1 MKVAVIHE
9 TTIPHGGAGSAY
21 DLVSRMLRACGVGAK
36 DYDFIY
42 MGKMGQKFTKVDD
55 YMPFHSEVV
64 QSGELGEYDKILCLG
79 GVPLSAVLGS
89 PRGLSIQKYRGRGY
103 TAPTGQFTVATYS
116 PFTVFKDWD
125 YFRDFA
131 NDIYKLVTHDEVMP
145 GPNDFEHDW
154 NMNDLDYLKYLLD
167 EARVVSCDIETL
179 GFDFFANG
187 DEILTVAFCAL
198 APDGSG
204 CGTILTADFL
214 RDHYEVFDWMEAR
227 VGPIVFHNAKF
238 DVQHLS
244 NFLGRELLLYDNCED
259 TMLMHY
265 ALDERP
271 SNRYKVHGLK
281 MLSRVYF
288 DAPDY
293 EIAMGPWIKE
303 YTEND
308 DSPSHRQEMMEELC
322 EYQFLDT
329 WYTARLRDA
338 LEAERYSRSGTEP
351 EDVHR
356 FVHDTLMPATLALAE
371 IERHGVPVRAQYFKD
386 MLVRIEL
393 VLIDELATLQEQ
405 VRIITDGEITEFNPN
420 SPKQVKKVIY
430 EHAGCVVPQG
440 GAVGRYAYKNKG
452 KQTTDKDVLKVLASI
467 AKKEGRELVALCLQS
482 ILSYRQKSK
491 VLGTYVKGMIERC
504 GVVDEKGWSI
514 IHATFFTAGTSTA
527 RLSCAN
533 PNLQNIPDA
542 SHVGEDVRSG
552 FAAPDGYVMLEA
564 DYSQLELRVAGL
576 FSRDEALLDVYRDG
590 RDIHQEV
597 AYNLWQKPKDEVT
610 KYERYLAKC
619 LNFGLVYGR
628 GPRSIATGPEMDM
641 LENMRGARWS
651 PKEVEAYYNKFL
663 RGFPRL
669 VEWMGE
675 MKIHVRKEYNV
686 STPFGNYRRFQ
697 FIPDGE
703 WHRVERQAVNT
714 PIQGFASLMCTDALR
729 RIHCRLRDEG
739 INARILFTVHDSIL
753 ILVEEDDHIIH
764 QVQKIVL
771 WEMENNLPPL
781 PGVDWDMLPFKAEIE
796 LKRTWGGKEDE
807 ALTEALHA
815 SVAA

>member
-9 TTIPHGGAGSAY
+9 HPIPRSGSGSAY
-21 DLVSRMLRACGVGAK
+21 DLLTRLLRACGIK
-36 DYDFIY
+36 DYDVIAL
-42 MGKMGQKFTKVDD
+42 GKQGQKFTKAESWAA
-55 YMPFHSEVV
+55 FHQEVV
-64 QSGELGEYDKILCLG
+64 QAGELGAYDKILCLG
-79 GVPLSAVLGS
+79 GVSLSSVLGTQK
-89 PRGLSIQKYRGRGY
+89 GLSIQKYRGRAY
-103 TAPTGQFTVATYS
+103 TAPTGQLTIATYS
-116 PFTVFKDWD
+116 PFAVFRDWD
-125 YFRDFA
+125 LFRDFA
-131 NDIYKLVTHDEVMP
+131 ADIYKLATETAVQAGPDEY
-145 GPNDFEHDW
+145 EHDW
-154 NMNDLDYLKYLLD
+154 NVNDLGYLDYLLND
-167 EARVVSCDIETL
+167 ARVVSCDIETL
-179 GFDFFANG
+179 GFMFSPHGA
-187 DEILTVAFCAL
+187 EILTVAFCAL
-198 APDGSG
+198 AEDGSG

-214 RDHYEVFDWMEAR
+214 REHMEVFDWMEQR
-227 VGPIVFHNAKF
+227 QKPIVFHNAKF

-244 NFLGRELLLYDNCED
+244 NFLGRELLLYHNCED

-271 SNRYKVHGLK
+271 SNRYRVHGLK

-293 EIAMGPWIKE
+293 EIPMGKWIE
-303 YTEND
+303 DYTSEED
-308 DSPSHRQEMMEELC
+308 KLVKVRMMKDLMH
-322 EYQFLDT
+322 YQFLDT

-338 LEAERYSRSGTEP
+338 LEEERLERADTEAEN
-351 EDVHR
+351 VHR
-356 FVHDTLMPATLALAE
+356 FVRDTLMPATLALAE

-386 MLVRIEL
+386 MLERIETVL
-393 VLIDELATLQEQ
+393 VEELKVLQEQ
-405 VRIITDGEITEFNPN
+405 VRIITEGEITEFNPN

-452 KQTTDKDVLKVLASI
+452 KQTTEKDVLKVLASI
-467 AKKEGRELVALCLQS
+467 AKKEGRDLIAMCLQG

-491 VLGTYVKGMIERC
+491 VLGTYVKGMIDRC
-504 GVVDEKGWSI
+504 GVVDDEGWSI
-514 IHATFFTAGTSTA
+514 IHANFFTAGTSTG

-552 FAAPDGYVMLEA
+552 FAAPDGYVLVEA

-576 FSRDEALLDVYRDG
+576 FSEDEALLDVYRDG

-597 AYNLWQKPKDEVT
+597 AYNLWQKPKDQVT

-669 VEWMGE
+669 VEWMQE
-675 MKIHVRKEYNV
+675 MKDSVRIEYNV

-697 FIPDGE
+697 FIPTGE

-739 INARILFTVHDSIL
+739 IDARILFTVHDSIVL
-753 ILVEEDDHIIH
+753 LVRED
-764 QVQKIVL
+764 QATVGKVSEIVFY
-771 WEMENNLPPL
+771 EMEQNLPPL
-781 PGVDWDMLPFKAEIE
+781 PGVEWSMLPFKAEIE
-796 LKRTWGGKEDE
+796 IKRTWGGKEDTDFAE
-807 ALTEALHA
+807 TLHA
-815 SVAA
+815 ASGV

>member
-1 MKVAVIHE
+1 MKVAVLHE
-9 TTIPHGGAGSAY
+9 TPIPRSMGSGSAY
-21 DLVSRMLRACGVGAK
+21 DLTVRILRACGIK
-36 DYDFIY
+36 DYDFIAL
-42 MGKMGQKFTKVDD
+42 GKQGQKFTKAESWQA
-55 YMPFHSEVV
+55 FHSEVV

-79 GVPLSAVLGS
+79 GVSLAAVLGTTK
-89 PRGLSIQKYRGRGY
+89 GVSIQKYRGRAY
-103 TAPTGQFTVATYS
+103 IAPTGQVTVATYS
-116 PFTVFKDWD
+116 PFAIFRDWD
-125 YFRDFA
+125 LFRDFA
-131 NDIYKLVTHDEVMP
+131 ADIYKLATQDVVLP
-145 GPNDFEHDW
+145 GPDAYEHEW
-154 NMNDLDYLKYLLD
+154 AVNDLSYLDYILRD
-167 EARVVSCDIETL
+167 ARVVSCDIETL
-179 GFDFFANG
+179 GFMFMPHGN
-187 DEILTVAFCAL
+187 EVLTVAFCAL
-198 APDGSG
+198 AEDGAG

-214 RDHYEVFDWMEAR
+214 REHMEVFDWMEQR
-227 VGPIVFHNAKF
+227 QNPIVFHNAKF

-244 NFLGRELLLYDNCED
+244 NFLGRELLLYHNCKD

-271 SNRYKVHGLK
+271 SNRYRIHGLK

-293 EIAMGPWIKE
+293 EIPMGKWIDDYNAEENKLVRVRMMKE
-303 YTEND
+303 L
-308 DSPSHRQEMMEELC
+308 M

-329 WYTARLRDA
+329 WYTARLHDA
-338 LEAERYSRSGTEP
+338 LEVERLSRAKQEQH
-351 EDVHR
+351 DVLR
-356 FVHDTLMPATLALAE
+356 FVNDTLMPATLALAE

-386 MLVRIEL
+386 MLERIEIALAAELL
-393 VLIDELATLQEQ
+393 VLQEQ

-452 KQTTDKDVLKVLASI
+452 KQTTEKDVLKVLASI
-467 AKKEGRELVALCLQS
+467 ARKEGRDLIAMCLQG
-482 ILSYRQKSK
+482 ILGYRQKSK
-491 VLGTYVKGMIERC
+491 VLGTYVKGMIARC
-504 GVVDEKGWSI
+504 TEIDSEGWSL
-514 IHATFFTAGTSTA
+514 IHANFFTAGTSTG

-552 FAAPDGYVMLEA
+552 FAAPDGYVLVEA

-576 FSRDEALLDVYRDG
+576 FSEDKALLDVYRDG

-641 LENMRGARWS
+641 LESMRGARWS

-669 VEWMGE
+669 VEWMQE
-675 MKIHVRKEYNV
+675 MKDAVHREYNV

-697 FIPDGE
+697 FIPTGE
-703 WHRVERQAVNT
+703 WHRVERQTVNT

-729 RIHCRLRDEG
+729 RIHCRLRDEQ
-739 INARILFTVHDSIL
+739 IDARILFTVHDSIC
-753 ILVEEDDHIIH
+753 ILVHEDPAT
-764 QVQKIVL
+764 VQKVSEIVFY
-771 WEMENNLPPL
+771 EMEQNLPSL
-781 PGVDWDMLPFKAEIE
+781 PGVDWSMLPFKAEIE
-796 LKRTWGGKEDE
+796 IKRTWGGKEDE
-807 ALTEALHA
+807 EFTETLHA
-815 SVAA
+815 ASGV

>member
-9 TTIPHGGAGSAY
+9 TTIPRSGSGSAY
-21 DLVSRMLRACGVGAK
+21 DLTVRMLRACGIK
-36 DYDFIY
+36 EYDFFY
-42 MGKMGQKFTKVDD
+42 MGKMGQKFTKVDQWME
-55 YMPFHSEVV
+55 YHQEV
-64 QSGELGEYDKILCLG
+64 QGGLLDEYDKVLCLG
-79 GVPLSAVLGS
+79 GVPLSAVLGA

-103 TAPTGQFTVATYS
+103 TAPTGQYTIATYS

-131 NDIYKLVTHDEVMP
+131 NDIYKLATNDLVMP
-145 GPNDFEHDW
+145 GPNEYEHDW
-154 NMNDLDYLKYLLD
+154 DLNDLDYLKYLLD
-167 EARVVSCDIETL
+167 EAQVVSCDIETL
-179 GFDFFANG
+179 GFDFYPNG
-187 DEILTVAFCAL
+187 AEVLTVAFCAL
-198 APDGSG
+198 AEDGSG
-204 CGTILTADFL
+204 CGTIITANVL
-214 RDHYEVFDWMEAR
+214 REHPEVFKWMEAR
-227 VGPIVFHNAKF
+227 QNPIVFHNAKF

-244 NFLGRELLLYDNCED
+244 NFLGRELLLYHNCED

-293 EIAMGPWIKE
+293 EIPMGKWIEE
-303 YTEND
+303 YVDVDTPMDRRE
-308 DSPSHRQEMMEELC
+308 EMFKDLC
-322 EYQFLDT
+322 RYQFLDT

-338 LEAERYSRSGTEP
+338 LEAEREERKEK
-351 EDVHR
+351 EQDDVHR
-356 FVHDTLMPATLALAE
+356 FVRDTLMPATLALGE
-371 IERHGVPVRAQYFKD
+371 IERHGVPVRAAYFQEILERVEKV
-386 MLVRIEL
+386 LVEEL
-393 VLIDELATLQEQ
+393 KTLQEQ
-405 VRIITDGEITEFNPN
+405 VRVITNGEITEFNPN
-420 SPKQVKKVIY
+420 SPVQVKKVIY
-430 EHAGCVVPQG
+430 DYAGCKVPQG

-467 AKKEGRELVALCLQS
+467 ARKEGRELIATCLQL

-504 GVVDEKGWSI
+504 GEVDEDGWSL
-514 IHATFFTAGTSTA
+514 IHANFFTAGTATG

-552 FAAPDGYVMLEA
+552 FAAPDGYVLMEA

-576 FSRDEALLDVYRDG
+576 FSQDEALLNVYRDG

-597 AYNLWQKPKDEVT
+597 AYNLWQKPKEQVT

-641 LENMRGARWS
+641 LESMRGARWS
-651 PKEVEAYYNKFL
+651 PKEVEAYYTKFL

-675 MKIHVRKEYNV
+675 MKTHVRKEYSV

-703 WHRVERQAVNT
+703 WHRVERQAVNS

-729 RIHCRLRDEG
+729 RIHCRLRDEKV
-739 INARILFTVHDSIL
+739 NARILFTVHDSIL
-753 ILVEEDDHIIH
+753 LLVEEDESVLKK
-764 QVQKIVL
+764 VQEIVF
-771 WEMENNLPPL
+771 WEMEINLPPL
-781 PGVDWDMLPFKAEIE
+781 PGVDWNMLPFKADVEI
-796 LKRTWGGKEDE
+796 KRTWGGKEDE
-807 ALTEALHA
+807 ALTAQIHA
-815 SVAA
+815 FAIPA